1 MHQTPT
7 VAPFT
12 EKFSQP
18 VKELFPQT
26 SRDNPVSDPDPASCF
41 ANSSLIGLVDT
52 NDPRNSITK
61 ETIDKLILIRQWCW
75 DY

>member
-1 MHQTPT
+1 MVSITLTLLNASNKPT

-12 EKFSQP
+12 EEKYSQP
-18 VKELFPQT
+18 VKRMFPQT
-26 SRDNPVSDPDPASCF
+26 DRDNPVSDPEASQCF
-41 ANSSLIGLVDT
+41 ADSETIGLVEI

-61 ETIDKLILIRQWCW
+61 R

>member
-1 MHQTPT
+1 MHLIVPT

-12 EKFSQP
+12 GEKFSQP

-26 SRDNPVSDPDPASCF
+26 SRDNPVSDPDPDLVLLD
-41 ANSSLIGLVDT
+41 SSLIGLVDT

-61 ETIDKLILIRQWCW
+61 ETIDKS
-75 DY
+75 